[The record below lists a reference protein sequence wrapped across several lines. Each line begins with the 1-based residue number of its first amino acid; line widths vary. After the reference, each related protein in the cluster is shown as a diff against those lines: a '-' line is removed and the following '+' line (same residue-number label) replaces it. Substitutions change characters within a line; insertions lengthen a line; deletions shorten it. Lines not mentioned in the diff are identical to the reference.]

1 MLKLPVLKRGARVG
15 IFAPS
20 GAITRENLSKGLRCL
35 EAWGFKC
42 HVSEQIFEKC
52 RYLAGD
58 DARRASL
65 LIEWASSGAFDVL
78 WAARGGYGAL
88 RLLPFLEQDLSS
100 LKHPFWLIGFSDV
113 SILLNY
119 FYQRFGLITLHGPVV
134 ASLLDTS
141 LCALGALRCILFSQ
155 RGVQLTG
162 EAWREGRVCRPLI
175 GGNLASLV
183 SLLGTPWFPDLR
195 GKILFLEE
203 VNEPAYRVDRMFT
216 QLALSGALEGV
227 EGLALGSFTLV
238 KPRFLW
244 ELVMEVFPKGPV
256 VAALPCGHTGQNFP
270 LFIGAETE
278 LWAKETEGGLFQ
290 RVTFF
295 SESCLQ
301 NA

>member
-1 MLKLPVLKRGARVG
+1 MLKRGARVG

-20 GAITRENLSKGLRCL
+20 GAIIRENLSKGLRCL

-42 HVSEQIFEKC
+42 YVPEQIFEKC

-58 DARRASL
+58 DAHRANL
-65 LIEWASSGAFDVL
+65 FIELVSSGECEIL

-88 RLLPFLEQDLSS
+88 RLLPFLEQNISS
-100 LKHPFWLIGFSDV
+100 LKRPFWLIGFSDV
-113 SILLNY
+113 SILLIY
-119 FYQRFGLITLHGPVV
+119 FYQRFGLITLHAPVV

-141 LCALGALRCILFSQ
+141 LCALGALRCLLFSQ
-155 RGVQLTG
+155 GEVRLTG
-162 EAWREGRVCRPLI
+162 EAWREGRVCRPLV

-183 SLLGTPWFPDLR
+183 SLLGTPWFPDLQ

-244 ELVMEVFPKGPV
+244 ELVTEIFPRGPV
-256 VAALPCGHTGQNFP
+256 VSALPCGHTGQNFP

-278 LWAKETEGGLFQ
+278 LWAKGTEGVLSQ

-295 SESCLQ
+295 SEPYRE